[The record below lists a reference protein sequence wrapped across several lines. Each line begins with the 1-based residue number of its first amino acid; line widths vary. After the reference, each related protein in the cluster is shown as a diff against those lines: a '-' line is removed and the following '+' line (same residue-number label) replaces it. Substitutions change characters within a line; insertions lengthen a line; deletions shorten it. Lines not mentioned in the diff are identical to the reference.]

1 MTQLVTAGFVQ
12 RPVIV
17 GQQEQRSF
25 VEVFPSPALVTLFPG
40 QNRRGH
46 IHCRALRYKYKKGRA
61 WAEVHSEWEIY
72 RARLRSLESGE
83 PALKFSPEVRK
94 QIAIDI
100 TEFKGRRYNNL
111 TICWTGSS
119 APISRTTSGIGE
131 KMDAGYW
138 VIWRPDVSPCRG
150 AAYRI
155 ARFTRMRCSPPLP
168 RIESPSA
175 RSIAGRPCPA

>member
-46 IHCRALRYKYKKGRA
+46 IHCRALRYKYKNGSA

-72 RARLRSLESGE
+72 RARLRFARM
-83 PALKFSPEVRK
+83 PR
-94 QIAIDI
+94 
-100 TEFKGRRYNNL
+100 
-111 TICWTGSS
+111 TG
-119 APISRTTSGIGE
+119 AEIV
-131 KMDAGYW
+131 AGSQKTDW
-138 VIWRPDVSPCRG
+138 D
-150 AAYRI
+150 
-155 ARFTRMRCSPPLP
+155 
-168 RIESPSA
+168 
-175 RSIAGRPCPA
+175 

>member
-61 WAEVHSEWEIY
+61 WAEVHSEWETY
-72 RARLRSLESGE
+72 RARLRSLECRE
-83 PALKFSPEVRK
+83 PALKLSPEVRR
-94 QIAIDI
+94 QIGIDI
-100 TEFKGRRYNNL
+100 TEFKGAQY
-111 TICWTGSS
+111 
-119 APISRTTSGIGE
+119 
-131 KMDAGYW
+131 KQ
-138 VIWRPDVSPCRG
+138 
-150 AAYRI
+150 
-155 ARFTRMRCSPPLP
+155 F
-168 RIESPSA
+168 
-175 RSIAGRPCPA
+175 

>member
-1 MTQLVTAGFVQ
+1 LARAVPISGMSAFQWGGRIRGLMTQLVTAGFVQ

-72 RARLRSLESGE
+72 RARLRFARM
-83 PALKFSPEVRK
+83 PR
-94 QIAIDI
+94 
-100 TEFKGRRYNNL
+100 
-111 TICWTGSS
+111 TG
-119 APISRTTSGIGE
+119 AEIV
-131 KMDAGYW
+131 A
-138 VIWRPDVSPCRG
+138 
-150 AAYRI
+150 
-155 ARFTRMRCSPPLP
+155 
-168 RIESPSA
+168 
-175 RSIAGRPCPA
+175 